1 MTMTTTLKQQQAQY
15 DELFRQLAI
24 HLRSSP
30 SYPGADD
37 GGSGGD
43 GEVWEVRQ
51 EKSQP
56 RAYIH
61 VSRKN
66 WLDHNMNGIHIEAY
80 VLEGQIQSRH
90 GVVALHCEG
99 GWPINFRRQ
108 FVPQMSNKIRTKLEE
123 WNHYREYGK
132 WELMGHLNKGMSI
145 CEVQVPFAAS
155 PGETMERIER
165 QMRRLMTLSAVID
178 EVIGN
183 CLDVDED
190 EEKKQEQEEEGDVS
204 SPTFEAISKEKVRQN
219 DGLNGRSLWTVID
232 GYVVDA
238 TDFAKY
244 HPGGL
249 RKILATDEKQTGWT
263 GEEFGFSLTRGQ
275 NAHFPKTGRIFEEGV
290 RRFDMLQENVK
301 VTFGNDVGSTIII
314 LGKLQS

>member
-1 MTMTTTLKQQQAQY
+1 MTTTLQQQQQAQY
-15 DELFRQLAI
+15 DELFHQLAI
-24 HLRSSP
+24 HLRSSH
-30 SYPGADD
+30 SYPDG
-37 GGSGGD
+37 GGSGGE
-43 GEVWEVRQ
+43 GRVWEVRQ

-80 VLEGQIQSRH
+80 VLDGQIQSRH

-145 CEVQVPFAAS
+145 CEVQVPFGAS
-155 PGETMERIER
+155 PDETMERIER
-165 QMRRLMTLSAVID
+165 QLRRLMTLSVVID

-183 CLDVDED
+183 CLDVD

-204 SPTFEAISKEKVRQN
+204 FATFEVEAISKEKVRQN

-263 GEEFGFSLTRGQ
+263 GEEFGFSLTQGQ

-290 RRFDMLQENVK
+290 RRFDMLQENVE
-301 VTFGNDVGSTIII
+301 VNFGDDVGSTIII